1 MKFIW
6 NEDHSETSVG
16 FGDLHISSDDTK
28 GYRPFQLMVSSIAG
42 CSAGVFHKILEKQRL
57 EYDHL
62 SIDAD
67 VVRNEEQV
75 NRIEKITLHFTI
87 EGKDLNE
94 KKLQRNLDISKKNC
108 SMVQSVIDSIEV
120 EEKLTVIQK

>member
-1 MKFIW
+1 
-6 NEDHSETSVG
+6 

-42 CSAGVFHKILEKQRL
+42 SSAGVFHKILEKQRL

-62 SIDAD
+62 LIDAD

-75 NRIEKITLHFTI
+75 NRIEKITLHITI
-87 EGKDLNE
+87 ERKDLNE
-94 KKLQRNLDISKKNC
+94 KKLKRKLDMSKKNC
-108 SMVQSVIDSIEV
+108 SMVKKVNDSIEI
-120 EEKLTVIQK
+120 E